1 MLHFNQGT
9 IYSILCA
16 VLPCVI
22 YFMVKRKN
30 KNKLSW
36 LFVWIF
42 VLYIWQIY
50 DLTGVGGL
58 SDILYAPQGGI
69 NESIIQA
76 KINLIPFD
84 TIERSFYLNIL
95 MLVPFGFLAPFIW
108 KNFRKIYKTVLLGA
122 GFSLLIELS
131 QLITTRTSDINDVIA
146 NTMGAFIGYSIW
158 KVFSLCCGR
167 RLKKPIDSKWDLIW
181 YILLSFS
188 GMFFLY
194 YPFWFSRAIAP
205 LIWG

>member
-1 MLHFNQGT
+1 
-9 IYSILCA
+9 
-16 VLPCVI
+16 
-22 YFMVKRKN
+22 MVKRKN